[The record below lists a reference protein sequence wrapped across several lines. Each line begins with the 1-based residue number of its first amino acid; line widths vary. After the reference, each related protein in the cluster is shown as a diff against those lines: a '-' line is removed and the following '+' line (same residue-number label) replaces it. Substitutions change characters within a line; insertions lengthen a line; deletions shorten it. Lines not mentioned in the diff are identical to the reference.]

1 MVITERTPLTRPTDS
16 PNYTEFSNILRTR
29 TSRVRNFQCCVCA
42 MLLALCMMALVVTIS
57 YSVNHTTENRNVTS
71 LTLDSGNLLHSTWNL
86 VRAEFVDTNVTA
98 LTDSEWQSGISAGHE
113 AIKERV
119 TANAGATPLINPSPN
134 FRHQF
139 AVSTSVFAGQ
149 LALAGLAEIAATRV
163 IERGRLLLGKQSSI
177 GAYFD
182 SGWALDGRCKE
193 FGNITCLKSKY
204 RTYDG
209 TCNHKR
215 QWGSAFSPFKRSLP
229 PDYGDGLSSP
239 RKGKSGKSLPSA
251 REVSLRV
258 HSPSPS
264 SNPSFTVMLAVFGQF
279 FDHDI
284 TATAISQGTNGSS
297 IACCPPASGHP
308 ECFPVRVGPG
318 DPVYDATNSTCMEF
332 VRSAPAP
339 QCRIGPRQQLNQV
352 SAFIDASVVY
362 GATEPSA
369 QYLRE
374 GVGGRLKMQVTPDNR
389 TLLPPS
395 ENPNDGCNR
404 ILENLRGRYCFA
416 SGDARANENLHLTTM
431 HLLWARQHNR
441 IADTL
446 ARINPQ
452 WNDEKLYQEARRI
465 VGAQLQHIAYNEFLP
480 IVLGKTA
487 IDEKGLK
494 LRNNGYWKGYD
505 SKVDPAIANEFAAAA
520 FRFAH
525 TLLPGLMKITD
536 AAKGTSSYTELHK
549 MLFNPYSLY
558 KSSGVED
565 SVSSATANFIQKTS
579 THVTSQ
585 LTRYMFEDPVANNSI
600 PCGLDLVSLNIQR
613 GRDHGLDGYP
623 AWRERCGLSRPAKF
637 SDLKDDLD
645 ADALAEI
652 SKLYMSVDDI
662 DLYSGALAELPKTGG
677 LLGPTFTCLITDQFT
692 RLRQGDRYWY
702 ETDEAPQAFTKDQLQ
717 EIRKTSLAKL
727 ICECSDGIVKIQ
739 AEVMR
744 ARGPNNP
751 AMSCVDILGPSLD
764 KWEE

>member
-1 MVITERTPLTRPTDS
+1 MEGMKLGGGRGDSGRTVIKGDVEDIGADVAGSIQYNDISHVRKASFYYCSMALELFVSNVANVLCIVLVFRVLEYPNDIIDS
-16 PNYTEFSNILRTR
+16 YGSGTASYSAHVFLCHNSHAATNGFDFRIFDRSLKRAKYQY
-29 TSRVRNFQCCVCA
+29 VRGVSA
-42 MLLALCMMALVVTIS
+42 MKAKQQRYLHQIAEAGALCMMALVVTIS

-297 IACCPPASGHP
+297 IACCPPATGHP

-339 QCRIGPRQQLNQV
+339 QCRIGPRQQLNQ
-352 SAFIDASVVY
+352 
-362 GATEPSA
+362 
-369 QYLRE
+369 
-374 GVGGRLKMQVTPDNR
+374 
-389 TLLPPS
+389 
-395 ENPNDGCNR
+395 
-404 ILENLRGRYCFA
+404 
-416 SGDARANENLHLTTM
+416 
-431 HLLWARQHNR
+431 
-441 IADTL
+441 
-446 ARINPQ
+446 
-452 WNDEKLYQEARRI
+452 
-465 VGAQLQHIAYNEFLP
+465 
-480 IVLGKTA
+480 
-487 IDEKGLK
+487 
-494 LRNNGYWKGYD
+494 
-505 SKVDPAIANEFAAAA
+505 
-520 FRFAH
+520 
-525 TLLPGLMKITD
+525 
-536 AAKGTSSYTELHK
+536 
-549 MLFNPYSLY
+549 
-558 KSSGVED
+558 
-565 SVSSATANFIQKTS
+565 
-579 THVTSQ
+579 
-585 LTRYMFEDPVANNSI
+585 
-600 PCGLDLVSLNIQR
+600 
-613 GRDHGLDGYP
+613 
-623 AWRERCGLSRPAKF
+623 
-637 SDLKDDLD
+637 
-645 ADALAEI
+645 
-652 SKLYMSVDDI
+652 
-662 DLYSGALAELPKTGG
+662 
-677 LLGPTFTCLITDQFT
+677 
-692 RLRQGDRYWY
+692 
-702 ETDEAPQAFTKDQLQ
+702 
-717 EIRKTSLAKL
+717 
-727 ICECSDGIVKIQ
+727 
-739 AEVMR
+739 
-744 ARGPNNP
+744 
-751 AMSCVDILGPSLD
+751 
-764 KWEE
+764 